1 MVAIAKFLPRFVVT
15 SFGLALNLT
24 SRLVPDRAKVGGV
37 CTGIEFLISDKGY
50 PLETHEVTTEDG
62 YILQM
67 HRIPHGRMG
76 SCAHVS
82 ATNDRWCGG
91 RGSVFVMTGLLAD
104 SASLVLDL
112 PDQSLG
118 KFVLSYCHFY
128 WLPESKKLKIVYSST
143 FLRFVLADKGYDVW
157 LGNTRG
163 NTFGRRHRTLNV
175 RSRQFWNFTFH
186 EHALYDLPAQID
198 YVLRNTGQRRLL
210 YIGFSQGTLSF
221 FTLMSERP
229 EYNDKVLAF
238 AGLAPFNKLAHI
250 EVPPLAILGPYAE
263 SALRLAQA
271 MGGYEMLPK
280 DLQLTDFLRL
290 LCGGV
295 AKRVCA
301 FLGDR
306 LGNVGSQ
313 YINQT
318 RATTYMCHIPAGTST
333 KNIIHFGQLV
343 RSKRPQKYD
352 YGASKN
358 QQLYGQRK
366 PPEYN
371 LSRVTTDVGVFW
383 SKGDQFVTPQEV
395 DELRADLRPRLK
407 REEYIDDPFYTHLHF
422 LMGLASKK
430 ALFRGLLDFLGGYS
444 TGQSRALDEDVST
457 TTNVVDT
464 TLASKAWTS

>member
-1 MVAIAKFLPRFVVT
+1 MVAIAQLLPRFVVT

-24 SRLVPDRAKVGGV
+24 SRLVPDSGKAGGV
-37 CTGIEFLISDKGY
+37 CTGIESLIGDNGY
-50 PLETHEVTTEDG
+50 PLETHEVATEDG
-62 YILQM
+62 YLLQM
-67 HRIPHGRMG
+67 HRIPYGRKG

-82 ATNDRWCGG
+82 VSKDRWCGG
-91 RGSVFVMTGLLAD
+91 RGPVFVMTGLLAD
-104 SASLVLDL
+104 SASLVLDF

-118 KFVLSYCHFY
+118 KLV
-128 WLPESKKLKIVYSST
+128 
-143 FLRFVLADKGYDVW
+143 LRFVLADNGYDVW

-163 NTFGRRHRTLNV
+163 NTFGRRHRTLDV
-175 RSRQFWNFTFH
+175 GSRQFWNFTFH

-221 FTLMSERP
+221 FTMMSEKP
-229 EYNDKVLAF
+229 EYNDKVKAF

-250 EVPPLAILGPYAE
+250 EVPPLAIFGPYAE
-263 SALRLAQA
+263 SPLRLAQA

-280 DLQLTDFLRL
+280 DFQLMDLVRV

-295 AKRVCA
+295 AKRVCT

-306 LGNVGSQ
+306 LNNVGSR
-313 YINQT
+313 YINL
-318 RATTYMCHIPAGTST
+318 
-333 KNIIHFGQLV
+333 LV
-343 RSKRPQKYD
+343 GSKRPQKFD

-383 SKGDQFVTPQEV
+383 SKGDQFVTPREV
-395 DELRADLRPRLK
+395 DELRADLGARVK

-422 LMGLASKK
+422 FMGLASRK
-430 ALFRGLLDFLGGYS
+430 ALFRNLLDFLGGYS
-444 TGQSRALDEDVST
+444 LAQDRSLDEDGAAT
-457 TTNVVDT
+457 TSAVDT
-464 TLASKAWTS
+464 TLATKFWTR